1 MISWYRNGG
10 CLSPYLKIKMLYL
23 VYMDYDFDDLFEGD
37 DLGREDEIIDEAFNN
52 SYGIITGEIT
62 YDALVDSCIKEKDGV
77 TVIAHD
83 PTEDYTQEHLEM
95 MLEYFEGKE
104 EYEKCGVL
112 HKMIK
117 DFVES

>member
-1 MISWYRNGG
+1 
-10 CLSPYLKIKMLYL
+10 MLYL
-23 VYMDYDFDDLFEGD
+23 VYMDYDFDDLFEAD
-37 DLGREDEIIDEAFNN
+37 DFGREDEIIDEAFNN

-83 PTEDYTQEHLEM
+83 PTEDYTREHLEM

-104 EYEKCGVL
+104 EYEKCDVL